1 MSIITFVLISVFI
14 IAIVPSLAVFICC
27 VLLGMIKTVLE
38 NIQER
43 FKNGNFSKVQEST
56 IITKT
61 QIRAEAGKIF
71 LNRIHKDE
79 DTKVH

>member
-1 MSIITFVLISVFI
+1 MSIITFVLISVLI
-14 IAIVPSLAVFICC
+14 VAIVPSLTVFICC
-27 VLLGMIKTVLE
+27 FILGMIKTVLE

-43 FKNGNFSKVQEST
+43 FKNRNVSKVQEST
-56 IITKT
+56 VITKT

-79 DTKVH
+79 DTKFH